1 MQMVLI
7 FENVVKSVK
16 TIFPF
21 AVLIIIFHVLLVL
34 LVYILQQ
41 VNQYHQPI
49 IILNRTTKADPKM

>member
-21 AVLIIIFHVLLVL
+21 AVLIIIFHVLLV
-34 LVYILQQ
+34 YILQQ
-41 VNQYHQPI
+41 VNQYH
-49 IILNRTTKADPKM
+49 